1 MPPPTT
7 HNPSQVAEISR
18 LSVRLSVAQNKR
30 GPLLQTLR
38 HLQTQHANQNAEL
51 SNIRNQI
58 EQAQQEAQSA
68 SSNNLRAEYHNK
80 LKVVTELKWRLASS
94 LRKLDESMGKIEKS
108 RRDLIELD
116 QETSGLQR
124 ILQGLRAGGN

>member
-30 GPLLQTLR
+30 GPLLQTIR
-38 HLQTQHANQNAEL
+38 HLQTQQSNQNAEL

-94 LRKLDESMGKIEKS
+94 LRKWDESMGKIEKS